1 MTERVTRPM
10 LGGPMSFLRFATLED
25 LPALF
30 ESTEACLR
38 DGRGMVEGPGECSL
52 EAYTE
57 QMAVYVA
64 PNVPGSSALFVVEVG
79 GLARGHVMVRRLR
92 PSYVRH
98 VGVLGLE
105 VHPEAQGKGH
115 GRALVQRAISWS
127 RKVGVER
134 LELSVRADN
143 PRAIGLYEACG
154 FVRESCRPRFVKLP
168 DGAYVDDFTFA
179 MRL

>member
-1 MTERVTRPM
+1 M
-10 LGGPMSFLRFATLED
+10 
-25 LPALF
+25 
-30 ESTEACLR
+30 CIR
-38 DGRGMVEGPGECSL
+38 D
-52 EAYTE
+52 
-57 QMAVYVA
+57 
-64 PNVPGSSALFVVEVG
+64 
-79 GLARGHVMVRRLR
+79 
-92 PSYVRH
+92 
-98 VGVLGLE
+98 
-105 VHPEAQGKGH
+105 
-115 GRALVQRAISWS
+115 RAISWS